1 MIKLIAVDMDGT
13 FLNHHLEYDRQ
24 RFRELYKIMKE
35 NDIKFVVA
43 SGNQYYQL
51 KSFFEDY
58 QDELIYV
65 AENGALVIDQ
75 QEVLFSADIPKK
87 EVHQILNILE
97 RYPEI
102 EMILCGLNSA
112 YISSKVPDEFFKLM
126 QLYLHRL
133 DKVDDFYS
141 VDDQF
146 LKFALTCPPE
156 KTYPLTDALK
166 KEMNGKITPVTSGH
180 GYIDLIVPSYHKASG
195 IQRICDRYGILPEE
209 CMAFGDGDNDIEML
223 KHCFYSYA
231 MKNGSDGVKAAAR
244 YETLSNE
251 ESGVIKT
258 IEKHFKEMKLI

>member
-51 KSFFEDY
+51 KSF
-58 QDELIYV
+58 L
-65 AENGALVIDQ
+65 NGALVIDQ

-146 LKFALTCPPE
+146 LKFALTCPPK

-195 IQRICDRYGILPEE
+195 IQRICDLYGILPEE

-251 ESGVIKT
+251 ESGVIKA

>member
-1 MIKLIAVDMDGT
+1 MIRLIAVDMDGT
-13 FLNHHLEYDRQ
+13 FLNHYLEYDRK
-24 RFRELYKIMKE
+24 RFRELYQIMKE
-35 NDIKFVVA
+35 QDIKFVVA

-65 AENGALVIDQ
+65 AENGALVIDR

-87 EVHQILNILE
+87 EIHHILNILE
-97 RYPEI
+97 HYPEI
-102 EMILCGLNSA
+102 EKILCGLNSA
-112 YISSKVPDEFFKLM
+112 YISSEIPDELYKWM

-133 DKVDDFYS
+133 KKVDDFYS
-141 VDDQF
+141 VEDQF
-146 LKFALTCPPE
+146 LKIALTCPVE
-156 KTYPLTDALK
+156 KTYSLAEALD
-166 KEMNGKITPVTSGH
+166 KEMKGKIRPVTSGH
-180 GYIDLIVPSYHKASG
+180 GCIDLIVQDYHKASG

-231 MKNGSDGVKAAAR
+231 MKNGTDRVKAAAR

-251 ESGVIKT
+251 ESGVIKA